1 MVLQENNAYLT
12 TKNSKVLN

>member
-1 MVLQENNAYLT
+1 MILQENSTYLT